1 MNNEYKPAIVA
12 TCPAGLGNRMK
23 CMVSTIKNARANGK
37 MPLLYWPVNDLC
49 GCTYDDLFKHKPF
62 ARELD
67 EEELD
72 ELKSTVDD
80 LEINKTWKFT
90 LSTSS
95 DCSSTS
101 SDCLRDE
108 EPLDFKFNKLT
119 QKQRDEFVDYFKEFE
134 PTQEIYDVIDV
145 IYFKYADDFA
155 AGNVIGVH
163 IRKGDYKVSFD
174 GRQHIST
181 EKGFQD
187 KMKALLEVNP
197 DYKFLLCTEDKET
210 EEEFEKLFGKD
221 KIIYFHKRAR
231 GRGDVAAMKEA
242 LIDLYLLSK
251 CDIIL
256 GTFLST
262 FTEVAWWLGGCKANV
277 CIIGEEDEEAVA
289 KVWAK
294 LPKPGESIVAKG
306 IRRIKIWW
314 SEGI

>member
-23 CMVSTIKNARANGK
+23 CMVSTIKKAQEQEK
-37 MPLLYWPVNDLC
+37 MPLLYWPVNDRC

-72 ELKSTVDD
+72 KLKSNVDG
-80 LEINKTWKFT
+80 LEINKTWTFT
-90 LSTSS
+90 S
-95 DCSSTS
+95 
-101 SDCLRDE
+101 RDE
-108 EPLDFKFNKLT
+108 EPLNFKFNKLT

-134 PTQEIYDVIDV
+134 PTQEIEDVIDV
-145 IYFKYADDFA
+145 IYYKYSEDLA

-163 IRKGDYKVSFD
+163 IRKGDYNVSFD

-181 EKGFQD
+181 EKGFIF
-187 KMKALLEVNP
+187 KMYDLLELNP

-210 EEEFEKLFGKD
+210 EEKFEKLFGKD

-251 CDIIL
+251 CDILL

-262 FTEVAWWLGGCKANV
+262 FSEVAWWIGGCKANV
-277 CIIGEEDEEAVA
+277 HIIGEEKKEEIT
-289 KVWAK
+289 KVLSK
-294 LPKPGESIVAKG
+294 LPKEGEGVLTKV
-306 IRRIKIWW
+306 IRRIKIFWR
-314 SEGI
+314 EGI